1 MRGVLLLGGLAV
13 LALPAVYL
21 SRATIVQAEDPP
33 QVGAQDPSKTAADE
47 NPFNGQ
53 EAEPAAL
60 NPFGPPD
67 DAAASPP
74 DEPPSEGPA
83 DKAPAETPRAKPAVA
98 GEGSF
103 SAPPD
108 WQAAAGS
115 PEFLPQPSE
124 AEKFAT
130 AALDRKVTVD
140 FTETPLADVVDYLQ
154 AVIGN
159 QTSIQLDLRALEDA
173 GVGADTPVTRHVKD
187 VKLRTALRLLLD
199 DLDLTYLI
207 RDDVML
213 ITTKDKYDTELLTRT
228 YPIGDLIERKPAT
241 AAPVAPAAKG
251 GGQFQIADKPA
262 SATPVATLKPTPQP
276 ATGTPAAA
284 PVGGSGNVS
293 SGFGGVPV
301 RAATT
306 SKDRA
311 LEAKRNEADPYSA
324 LVEVITTTIKPQTWD
339 EFGGPG
345 SISVVPVA
353 RSLVISQTREVH
365 DEILEL
371 LRSLRAAKR
380 TGASN

>member
-1 MRGVLLLGGLAV
+1 MKVVLLLGGLAV

-21 SRATIVQAEDPP
+21 SRATVVRAEDPK
-33 QVGAQDPSKTAADE
+33 QAASADDE
-47 NPFNGQ
+47 Q
-53 EAEPAAL
+53 RDDEEPAAEE
-60 NPFGPPD
+60 
-67 DAAASPP
+67 S
-74 DEPPSEGPA
+74 
-83 DKAPAETPRAKPAVA
+83 PAEAPRAKPAVTA
-98 GEGSF
+98 ESPF
-103 SAPPD
+103 SAPSD
-108 WQAAAGS
+108 RQSVSSGV
-115 PEFLPQPSE
+115 EFLPQPSE
-124 AEKFAT
+124 AEKIAT

-187 VKLRTALRLLLD
+187 VKMRTALRLLLD
-199 DLDLTYLI
+199 DLDLAYLI

-228 YPIGDLIERKPAT
+228 YPIGDLIERRPAT
-241 AAPVAPAAKG
+241 AVPVAPAAKG

-262 SATPVATLKPTPQP
+262 PATPVAAEKPMPQS
-276 ATGTPAAA
+276 AAGTPAAA
-284 PVGGSGNVS
+284 PVGGNGSVASGL
-293 SGFGGVPV
+293 GGGPV

-306 SKDRA
+306 SKERA
-311 LEAKRNEADPYSA
+311 LESKRNEADPYSA

-339 EFGGPG
+339 EVGGPG

-353 RSLVISQTREVH
+353 RSVVISQTREVH

-371 LRSLRAAKR
+371 LRSLRAAKQ